1 MRQHSILASL
11 LLLAFATN
19 GHAEESSSSTTLQI
33 GGLALTPYG
42 QFDQYVGRTASYS
55 NDASPG
61 VAPDARGKVDLLNGG
76 LSTSNLGLRGRARI
90 AEGTDVIFD
99 LSAFINPEGGSF
111 GRTEDKS
118 VEVTG
123 ATFPA
128 DPLLSR
134 AANVGFDFKGIGAVK
149 VGSDIAPLFFSII
162 RSNAFGDSM
171 VFGPVS
177 TLTFINSGISGG
189 TNWQKGIFFD
199 STTFDGFWFRA
210 AYSFGEA
217 GDVYVSPASAN
228 DASGHSGSNWALSAN
243 YSSATFGAMLNY
255 QKVDRNNVIGNFS
268 TSTLTVDN
276 TNAWMAGASYNFGFA
291 KVFGHVGGFRD
302 ESSPSSAF
310 YAGKQKI
317 YEISL
322 SVPLAG
328 GDVLA
333 GVGKRDA
340 SGGVAATPDVAILDD
355 GAPGGS
361 AGRRMATVGYNYHLF
376 RNTDVY
382 ALLSSDRTRTNVLNT
397 SNGTVGNVA
406 GNATNFGIGGR
417 FSF

>member
-118 VEVTG
+118 VEVAG

-210 AYSFGEA
+210 A
-217 GDVYVSPASAN
+217 
-228 DASGHSGSNWALSAN
+228 
-243 YSSATFGAMLNY
+243 
-255 QKVDRNNVIGNFS
+255 
-268 TSTLTVDN
+268 
-276 TNAWMAGASYNFGFA
+276 
-291 KVFGHVGGFRD
+291 
-302 ESSPSSAF
+302 
-310 YAGKQKI
+310 
-317 YEISL
+317 
-322 SVPLAG
+322 
-328 GDVLA
+328 
-333 GVGKRDA
+333 
-340 SGGVAATPDVAILDD
+340 
-355 GAPGGS
+355 
-361 AGRRMATVGYNYHLF
+361 
-376 RNTDVY
+376 
-382 ALLSSDRTRTNVLNT
+382 
-397 SNGTVGNVA
+397 
-406 GNATNFGIGGR
+406 
-417 FSF
+417 

>member
-1 MRQHSILASL
+1 MLA
-11 LLLAFATN
+11 LACVTN
-19 GHAEESSSSTTLQI
+19 SHAEESSSATTMEI

-42 QFDQYVGRTASYS
+42 QFDQFVGRSVSYG
-55 NDASPG
+55 NDANPG

-76 LSTSNLGLRGRARI
+76 LSTSNLGLRGRAKI

-111 GRTEDKS
+111 GRTGDKS
-118 VEVTG
+118 VAVAG

-128 DPLLSR
+128 DPLFSR
-134 AANVGFDFKGIGAVK
+134 AANAGFDFKGIGAIK

-162 RSNAFGDSM
+162 RSNPFGDSM
-171 VFGPVS
+171 VFGPLS

-199 STTFDGFWFRA
+199 SATIDGFWFRA

-217 GDVYVSPASAN
+217 GDVYVSPTSAN
-228 DASGHSGSNWALSAN
+228 DASGHSGRNWALSAN
-243 YSSATFGAMLNY
+243 YSSSTVGAMLNY
-255 QKVDRNNVIGNFS
+255 QKVNRNNVIGNFS

-291 KVFGHVGGFRD
+291 KIFGHIGGFRD
-302 ESSPSSAF
+302 ESSPSSPF

-317 YEISL
+317 YEVSL
-322 SVPLAG
+322 SVPVAG

-340 SGGVAATPDVAILDD
+340 SGGVAPTPDVAILDD

-361 AGRRMATVGYNYHLF
+361 NGRRIATLGYNYHLF
-376 RNTDVY
+376 KSTDIY
-382 ALLSSDRTRTNVLNT
+382 ALLSSDRTHTNVVNT
-397 SNGTVGNVA
+397 SNGAVSNVG
-406 GNATNFGIGGR
+406 GSATNFGIGGR